1 MRKFLLLLMVSVAL
15 VPRVYASSDYS
26 IGVSVADLTNP
37 YFVKMIKSIK
47 SEVAELPNKSID
59 VIVRSSAYDLDR
71 QIQQIES
78 FIDKKVDLIMLVAS
92 DELAIAPAVIRAQRA
107 GIRVIAVDVRASGAD
122 VTITTD
128 NIQAGEISCLNLVN
142 KLNEKGKVLII
153 NGPPVSASLDRVAG
167 CKSVLNDYPDIEL
180 LDANLNGTGSYDG
193 GLEAMAYALHAY
205 EKIDGVFAIN
215 DPTALG
221 AEQALLQSGA
231 HVWITSVD
239 GAPLVIEA
247 LKENRQNWLGTAA
260 QFPAQMSS
268 KAVQIGLELIGG
280 GKVEKELVLIQPEF
294 INASNYRAFSGW

>member
-1 MRKFLLLLMVSVAL
+1 MREFLLLLMVSVAL
-15 VPRVYASSDYS
+15 APRAYASSDYS

>member
-1 MRKFLLLLMVSVAL
+1 MREFLLLLLVSVAL
-15 VPRVYASSDYS
+15 APRAYASSDYS

>member
-1 MRKFLLLLMVSVAL
+1 MRKLVLWWMVSFAL
-15 VPRVYASSDYS
+15 VSRVFANSDYS

-37 YFVKMIKSIK
+37 YFVKMIESIK
-47 SEVAELPNKSID
+47 SEVAELPSKSID

-71 QIQQIES
+71 QIQQMES
-78 FIDKKVDLIMLVAS
+78 FIEQKVDLILLVAS
-92 DELAIAPAVIRAQRA
+92 DELAIAPAVSRAQRA

-128 NIQAGEISCLNLVN
+128 NIQAGEMACLNLVN
-142 KLNEKGKVLII
+142 KLNQKGKVLII

-180 LDANLNGTGSYDG
+180 LGADLNGTGSYDG

-231 HVWITSVD
+231 QVWITSVD
-239 GAPLVIEA
+239 GAPLAVEA
-247 LKENRQNWLGTAA
+247 LKENRHNWLGTAA
-260 QFPAQMSS
+260 QFPSQMSR
-268 KAVQIGLELIGG
+268 KAVQIGLDLIRG

-294 INASNYRAFSGW
+294 INASNYREFSGW

>member
-15 VPRVYASSDYS
+15 VSRVYAGSDYS

>member
-1 MRKFLLLLMVSVAL
+1 MREFLLLLMVSVAL
-15 VPRVYASSDYS
+15 APRAYASSDYS

-294 INASNYRAFSGW
+294 INVSNYRAFSGW

>member
-15 VPRVYASSDYS
+15 VPRAYAGSDYS

>member
-1 MRKFLLLLMVSVAL
+1 MREFLLLLMASVAL

-142 KLNEKGKVLII
+142 KLNQKGKVLII

-247 LKENRQNWLGTAA
+247 LKDNRQNWLGTAA

>member
-1 MRKFLLLLMVSVAL
+1 MREFLLLLLVSVAL
-15 VPRVYASSDYS
+15 APRAYASSDYS

-247 LKENRQNWLGTAA
+247 LKDNRQNWLGTAA